1 MRRTARHCWG
11 KPHPRHLEDISRRDG
26 LLTVSLSGP
35 RLPCVLN
42 VEHRSSSRVEGQGSE
57 GTDVREPTVDPAV
70 VVAADY
76 FESYSVVG
84 LLAAIGVLF
93 VAVAFGAG
101 RLLRPVVPTPEKLL
115 TYECGV
121 DPVGEG
127 WAHTQVRYYVYAFL
141 YVIFAVDSI
150 FLFPWATVFAA
161 PGYGATTLVEMF
173 IFLGFLAV
181 GLLYAYKKGVLTWM

>member
-1 MRRTARHCWG
+1 V
-11 KPHPRHLEDISRRDG
+11 P
-26 LLTVSLSGP
+26 
-35 RLPCVLN
+35 
-42 VEHRSSSRVEGQGSE
+42 
-57 GTDVREPTVDPAV
+57 EPTVVDSTV
-70 VVAADY
+70 VVAADNATSHAADYATSHVTSHAADYATSHAADNVTNYAASHATSHAADY
-76 FESYSVVG
+76 FQSYSVVG
-84 LLAAIGVLF
+84 LLTVIGLLF

-181 GLLYAYKKGVLTWM
+181 GLLYAYKKGVLAWT

>member
-1 MRRTARHCWG
+1 MRH
-11 KPHPRHLEDISRRDG
+11 RDRG
-26 LLTVSLSGP
+26 A
-35 RLPCVLN
+35 
-42 VEHRSSSRVEGQGSE
+42 
-57 GTDVREPTVDPAV
+57 DVREPTVVAAD
-70 VVAADY
+70 AADY
-76 FESYSVVG
+76 FQTYSVVG
-84 LLAAIGVLF
+84 LLAVVGVLF

-150 FLFPWATVFAA
+150 FLFPWATIFAA

-173 IFLGFLAV
+173 VFLGFLAV
-181 GLLYAYKKGVLTWM
+181 GLLYAYKKGVLAWT

>member
-1 MRRTARHCWG
+1 MA
-11 KPHPRHLEDISRRDG
+11 D
-26 LLTVSLSGP
+26 V
-35 RLPCVLN
+35 
-42 VEHRSSSRVEGQGSE
+42 
-57 GTDVREPTVDPAV
+57 TDVTGVADAVGLTDVPDVPDVHGVSGVSGVPVDGSTAL
-70 VVAADY
+70 AAEY
-76 FESYSVVG
+76 FQSYSVIG
-84 LLAAIGVLF
+84 LLALIGVLF

-181 GLLYAYKKGVLTWM
+181 GLLYAWKKGVLAWA

>member
-1 MRRTARHCWG
+1 MTDVTAG
-11 KPHPRHLEDISRRDG
+11 VTSLTA
-26 LLTVSLSGP
+26 LLGAAPSGP
-35 RLPCVLN
+35 APWGPAP
-42 VEHRSSSRVEGQGSE
+42 SGPAPSG
-57 GTDVREPTVDPAV
+57 EPTASSVLAS
-70 VVAADY
+70 DY
-76 FESYSVVG
+76 FHSYSVVG
-84 LLAAIGVLF
+84 LLAVIGVLF

-181 GLLYAYKKGVLTWM
+181 GLLYAWKKGVLEWT

>member
-1 MRRTARHCWG
+1 MPEATTVRT
-11 KPHPRHLEDISRRDG
+11 
-26 LLTVSLSGP
+26 TSGTSVQ
-35 RLPCVLN
+35 L
-42 VEHRSSSRVEGQGSE
+42 
-57 GTDVREPTVDPAV
+57 
-70 VVAADY
+70 AADY
-76 FESYSVVG
+76 FHGYAVVG
-84 LLAAIGVLF
+84 LLAAIGVIF

-161 PGYGATTLVEMF
+161 PGFGATTLVEMF

-181 GLLYAYKKGVLTWM
+181 GVLYAWKKGVLEWT

>member
-1 MRRTARHCWG
+1 MFTRSQVAGHWSWG
-11 KPHPRHLEDISRRDG
+11 IG
-26 LLTVSLSGP
+26 LQFIGYEAVGYEA
-35 RLPCVLN
+35 VGHEA
-42 VEHRSSSRVEGQGSE
+42 VGHE
-57 GTDVREPTVDPAV
+57 VRERGADVSEQTV
-70 VVAADY
+70 VVAADADYVVVSADY
-76 FESYSVVG
+76 FQSYSVVG
-84 LLAAIGVLF
+84 LLAVIGVLF

-141 YVIFAVDSI
+141 YVIFAIDSI
-150 FLFPWATVFAA
+150 FLFPWATVFAD

-173 IFLGFLAV
+173 VFLGFLAV
-181 GLLYAYKKGVLTWM
+181 GLLYAYKKGVLAWT

>member
-1 MRRTARHCWG
+1 MRTTRERGA
-11 KPHPRHLEDISRRDG
+11 DVAD
-26 LLTVSLSGP
+26 V
-35 RLPCVLN
+35 
-42 VEHRSSSRVEGQGSE
+42 
-57 GTDVREPTVDPAV
+57 TDVTGVADAVGLTGVSGASGVPVDGSTAL
-70 VVAADY
+70 ASEY
-76 FESYSVVG
+76 FQSYSVIG
-84 LLAAIGVLF
+84 LLALIGVLF

-181 GLLYAYKKGVLTWM
+181 GLLYAWKKGVLAWA

>member
-1 MRRTARHCWG
+1 MFTRAQVAGHWSWG
-11 KPHPRHLEDISRRDG
+11 IGYE
-26 LLTVSLSGP
+26 
-35 RLPCVLN
+35 
-42 VEHRSSSRVEGQGSE
+42 
-57 GTDVREPTVDPAV
+57 VRERGADVSEQTV
-70 VVAADY
+70 VVAADHVIVSADY
-76 FESYSVVG
+76 FQSYSVVG
-84 LLAAIGVLF
+84 LLAVIGVLF

-141 YVIFAVDSI
+141 YVIFAIDSI

-173 IFLGFLAV
+173 VFLGFLAV
-181 GLLYAYKKGVLTWM
+181 GLLYAYKKGVLAWT

>member
-1 MRRTARHCWG
+1 M
-11 KPHPRHLEDISRRDG
+11 P
-26 LLTVSLSGP
+26 
-35 RLPCVLN
+35 
-42 VEHRSSSRVEGQGSE
+42 
-57 GTDVREPTVDPAV
+57 EPTVGTATGTAV
-70 VVAADY
+70 AADSFHGTAVAADSFHRTAVAADY
-76 FESYSVVG
+76 FQSYSVVG
-84 LLAAIGVLF
+84 LLAVVGVLF

-101 RLLRPVVPTPEKLL
+101 RLLRPIVPTPEKLL

-161 PGYGATTLVEMF
+161 PGYGAATLVEMF

-181 GLLYAYKKGVLTWM
+181 GLLYAYKKGVLEWT

>member
-1 MRRTARHCWG
+1 
-11 KPHPRHLEDISRRDG
+11 
-26 LLTVSLSGP
+26 
-35 RLPCVLN
+35 VLA
-42 VEHRSSSRVEGQGSE
+42 
-57 GTDVREPTVDPAV
+57 PTVVQAAV
-70 VVAADY
+70 ADTTAVDTSAAGMTSAGPTSTGMISADTTPVGMTSVAADY
-76 FESYSVVG
+76 FQSYSVVG
-84 LLAAIGVLF
+84 LLAVVGVLF

-161 PGYGATTLVEMF
+161 DGYGATTLVEMF
-173 IFLGFLAV
+173 LFLGFLAV
-181 GLLYAYKKGVLTWM
+181 GLLYAYKKGVLTWT

>member
-1 MRRTARHCWG
+1 MRAEHACRT
-11 KPHPRHLEDISRRDG
+11 
-26 LLTVSLSGP
+26 
-35 RLPCVLN
+35 CV
-42 VEHRSSSRVEGQGSE
+42 QIT
-57 GTDVREPTVDPAV
+57 GTGRKRGVDVPDPTVRAGSGL
-70 VVAADY
+70 AADY

-84 LLAAIGVLF
+84 LLAVVGVLF

-127 WAHTQVRYYVYAFL
+127 WAHTQVRYYVYGFL

-181 GLLYAYKKGVLTWM
+181 GLLYAYKKGVLTWT